1 MTNTDYKQILP
12 NSLFLV
18 LNNFGF
24 KNIKSIDRWQA
35 PILLDEGYGYRLNNS
50 YFNPNEVT
58 PGGINPKS
66 DLTNTLLVKLRNI

>member
-1 MTNTDYKQILP
+1 MTNANYKQILP

-35 PILLDEGYGYRLNNS
+35 PILLDEGYGYRLNWS
-50 YFNPNEVT
+50 YFNPAEAT
-58 PGGINPKS
+58 PGGIVPQAA
-66 DLTNTLLVKLRNI
+66 LTNTLLVKLRNS